1 MWRDERGYATVL
13 LVAMIAVLCS
23 ILAGMA
29 TVGSL
34 LIARHQAQLAADMA
48 AVAGA
53 YAHSDGHD
61 GCRMAEEVA
70 RHNSAALGSC
80 AVDGADIIVQT
91 VVRGREAVAR
101 AGPL

>member
-13 LVAMIAVLCS
+13 LVAMIAALCS

-53 YAHSDGHD
+53 YAHSGGHD
-61 GCRMAEEVA
+61 GCSVAGEVVRNNNA
-70 RHNSAALGSC
+70 DLGSC
-80 AVDGADIIVQT
+80 AVEGADIVVRT